1 MPNHSYIDVA
11 NHFIK
16 LNNGRIEQ
24 MKLQKLLFMSQGWNL
39 AVTGE
44 PLMDEKFEAWD
55 GGPVIRRLWNYI
67 RDNGP
72 LAVAP
77 LDSPKVDAV
86 SFSQAEND
94 LLSHV
99 WRKYKDYTG
108 LELSEMT
115 HEVGTPWSNTYF
127 GKGRNSVIPTEEI
140 RSHFRELALAGRQT
154 A

>member
-11 NHFIK
+11 NHFIT

-24 MKLQKLLFMSQGWNL
+24 MKLQKLLFMAQGWNL
-39 AVTGE
+39 AVTGK

-72 LAVAP
+72 LAVAEEEE
-77 LDSPKVDAV
+77 A
-86 SFSQAEND
+86 SFSDAEKD

-127 GKGRNSVIPTEEI
+127 GKGRNWVIPNEEI
-140 RSHFRELALAGRQT
+140 RLHFRELAFAGRQT